1 MTDTTLT
8 CPNCGHAIPL
18 TEALTAQL
26 SGQLETRLRAE
37 HEARIKAATREAEAR
52 ARGEQQLQ
60 LDALTRQLADQTRTA
75 REAETRELA
84 LKRRAMELEEQGRT
98 LAERTRLEVEEKLRA
113 ENDAK
118 AKTLIDQAEA
128 RVRQQSALELDQ
140 IRRQLADQLVMT
152 QAAQK
157 RELELA
163 RESAELKRKQQELD
177 LELERRLASARA
189 EDEKRLRQLIGD
201 EQSLKLAERD
211 KQIEDMKKVIDDLQR
226 KSQQGS
232 QELQGEVLEL
242 DIQAA
247 LERQFPHDLIRP
259 VPKGMTGAD
268 LIQDVR
274 DTSLNAC
281 GQIIWEVK
289 NTKHWQPAWL
299 DKLKADQRE
308 SGAALAILVSVA
320 LPDGVR
326 GFAQMNGVWITD
338 LAHYPMLALALRDQ
352 LQQIAFARAAGQGKN
367 EKMEMLYQYL
377 AGDEFRHRIEA
388 IVEAFTAM
396 RAQLDKERRA
406 MQRHWAEREKQI
418 ERVIASTTGMYGA
431 LQGIIGQGLPAIAA
445 LELDDTPLLEG
456 DD

>member
-326 GFAQMNGVWITD
+326 GFAQMNGIWITD

-352 LQQIAFARAAGQGKN
+352 LQQVAFARAAGQGKN

-396 RAQLDKERRA
+396 RGQLDRERRA

-445 LELDDTPLLEG
+445 LELDDTALLEG

>member
-1 MTDTTLT
+1 MTDTLIT
-8 CPNCGHAIPL
+8 CPHCSGQFPL
-18 TEALTAQL
+18 SEALTSQLRARFDQDHQTRLENAVRDAERRAQADL
-26 SGQLETRLRAE
+26 AGRLDALQKLLDTQSDKARQAESREIELRQKALEMEKAQTQALEKARLETEETLRRDMETRTRARIDEAEKKLRAE
-37 HEARIKAATREAEAR
+37 ADQEKQRLEAKLAEEQAKRETAQRAELALRQQAEALEAR
-52 ARGEQQLQ
+52 AR
-60 LDALTRQLADQTRTA
+60 
-75 REAETRELA
+75 
-84 LKRRAMELEEQGRT
+84 
-98 LAERTRLEVEEKLRA
+98 
-113 ENDAK
+113 
-118 AKTLIDQAEA
+118 
-128 RVRQQSALELDQ
+128 
-140 IRRQLADQLVMT
+140 
-152 QAAQK
+152 
-157 RELELA
+157 
-163 RESAELKRKQQELD
+163 ELD
-177 LELERRLASARA
+177 LEIARA
-189 EDEKRLRQLIGD
+189 LDAKKQEWETGLRQALGQ
-201 EQSLKLAERD
+201 EQDLKLKEKE
-211 KQIEDMKKVIDDLQR
+211 KQIEDMKRVIDDLQR

-232 QELQGEVLEL
+232 QEMQGEVLEI

-274 DTSLNAC
+274 DTSLAAC

-320 LPDGVR
+320 LPEGVR

-352 LQQIAFARAAGQGKN
+352 LQQVAFARAAGQGKN
-367 EKMEMLYQYL
+367 EKMELLYQYL

-396 RAQLDKERRA
+396 RAQLDRERRA

-431 LQGIIGQGLPAIAA
+431 LQGIIGQGLPTIAA
-445 LELDDTPLLEG
+445 LELDDTALLEG